1 VTRKLLILQHVPWE
15 RPALLGDILTA
26 HGVEWE
32 LDTVVTATSREALPR
47 LDELS
52 GVAILGGPMG
62 ALDVYEHP
70 GLGIESNLVREA
82 FDGGVPLLGI
92 CLGHQIVA
100 TALGAAL
107 HSGAA
112 DEVGMGEVTV
122 AADDP
127 AFGPAGTAQ
136 PVLHWHHDV
145 VDAPDGATV
154 LASTAQTP
162 NQAFRI
168 GDAVFATQ
176 FHPEIDARMLCEW
189 LTQPEM
195 AVDLAAEVAATLAAD
210 FAAAEARMRPLADAA
225 FGAFARA
232 ALARL

>member
-1 VTRKLLILQHVPWE
+1 MTRKLLILQHVPWE

-32 LDTVVTATSREALPR
+32 LDNVVTATSREALPR

-52 GVAILGGPMG
+52 GVVILGGPMG
-62 ALDVYEHP
+62 ALDAGAHP
-70 GLGIESNLVREA
+70 GLGLEADLVREA

-122 AADDP
+122 AADDA
-127 AFGPAGTAQ
+127 AFGRAGTSQ

-145 VDAPDGATV
+145 VEAPDGATV
-154 LASTAQTP
+154 VASTAQTP

-176 FHPEIDARMLCEW
+176 FHPEIDARMLGEW
-189 LTQPEM
+189 LAVPEM
-195 AVDLAAEVAATLAAD
+195 AEDLSADVARTVAAD

-225 FGAFARA
+225 FGAFAGA
-232 ALARL
+232 ARSRL